1 MCFQKSSLDKVY
13 IEIFLILLIL
23 VSPCLPRLLCIVVY
37 MPLEEYISRSVVF
50 DESKFP
56 FLDLF
61 SQSSSTSPSPS
72 WFPLFPFQPFLPLVK
87 QTPYSL
93 AVLDPLLFYP
103 FCQPHPPLPFSS
115 ISPHIPLIPVSFAS
129 TPISSFSS
137 SFLSSPYKAHENLG
151 KNYL

>member
-13 IEIFLILLIL
+13 IEFFLILLIL

-37 MPLEEYISRSVVF
+37 MPMEEYISRSVVF

-72 WFPLFPFQPFLPLVK
+72 WLPLFPFQPFLP
-87 QTPYSL
+87 PSNP
-93 AVLDPLLFYP
+93 PLPLFLLIFP
-103 FCQPHPPLPFSS
+103 SFLSRLPPLPF
-115 ISPHIPLIPVSFAS
+115 PHSLPPSFPLHIKHMKIWKKTIYNGV
-129 TPISSFSS
+129 
-137 SFLSSPYKAHENLG
+137 
-151 KNYL
+151 